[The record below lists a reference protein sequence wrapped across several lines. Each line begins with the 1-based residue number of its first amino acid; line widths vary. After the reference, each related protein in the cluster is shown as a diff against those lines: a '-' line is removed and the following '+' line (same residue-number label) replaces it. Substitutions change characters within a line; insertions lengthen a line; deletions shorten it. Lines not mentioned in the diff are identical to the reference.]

1 MTIYR
6 MSDTDVRLFIAAT
19 DSDLPMYLGA
29 YAELSTDA
37 GLELIRQV
45 GDDWVHD
52 DKTVAELLKKGST
65 LVFETDEHAFDDV
78 HASTVPNLRHLL
90 EQIAIARRIATNA
103 HAQQKDK
110 VGVDYIHHP
119 RRVAARMAHLRER
132 AVAWLHDV
140 VEDTAVTEDDL
151 RDQGIDE
158 DVVEA
163 VLLLSRNRGDAD
175 DYYPRIAAQP
185 LARSVKL
192 ADIANNTDPARTAL
206 LDPETRDRLA
216 EKYRKARRTLGVE
229 EEQE

>member
-1 MTIYR
+1 M
-6 MSDTDVRLFIAAT
+6 DT
-19 DSDLPMYLGA
+19 
-29 YAELSTDA
+29 
-37 GLELIRQV
+37 
-45 GDDWVHD
+45 
-52 DKTVAELLKKGST
+52 
-65 LVFETDEHAFDDV
+65 EHG
-78 HASTVPNLRHLL
+78 L

-103 HAQQKDK
+103 HAGQKDK
-110 VGVDYIHHP
+110 NGVDYIEHP
-119 RRVAARMAHLRER
+119 RRVAGRLQQLDEQ

-151 RDQGIDE
+151 REQGVDE
-158 DVVEA
+158 AIVEA

-192 ADIANNTDPARTAL
+192 ADIADNTDPARAAL
-206 LDPETRDRLA
+206 LDPETRERLA